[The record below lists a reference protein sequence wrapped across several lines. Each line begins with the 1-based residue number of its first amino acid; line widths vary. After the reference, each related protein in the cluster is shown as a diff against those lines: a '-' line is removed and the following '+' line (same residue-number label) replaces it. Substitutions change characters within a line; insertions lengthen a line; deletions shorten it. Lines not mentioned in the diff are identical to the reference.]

1 MPVGYYI
8 ILWPCVFSW
17 STWSSTKSYFYCCF
31 WGLCIIRCVFL
42 NAFSLFLW
50 LGGGT
55 ESSFHIVCSVLL
67 HVWQALKTDYTLL
80 NKVVLSGFPV
90 FWKFFFFCLFVLLA
104 VCVLCRHLL
113 NGIKGIS
120 QACNPEQPKLM
131 NIYQRFEKLLGCTS
145 YY

>member
-50 LGGGT
+50 LGGGYWIVLPYCLFRVT
-55 ESSFHIVCSVLL
+55 SCLTSVKDGLHAVKQSSVVRFSSFLE
-67 HVWQALKTDYTLL
+67 
-80 NKVVLSGFPV
+80 
-90 FWKFFFFCLFVLLA
+90 FFFFCLFVLLA